1 MIKELLGVH
10 CKTLNVACRSELGR
24 LPINTK
30 IIMASIK
37 YLDHLI
43 TSEMSLVHGIFL
55 ETLNHNPWPAWVKY
69 MVKCFQS
76 LGFPYLNLSY
86 FNTCTSFKPLFNQL
100 QQRIND
106 QHMQQQNTI
115 ISESSKLSF
124 YREFYE
130 FGKRAS
136 YVDEL
141 TNRNDRSHLAKLRL
155 SAHSLEIE
163 RGRYS

>member
-1 MIKELLGVH
+1 
-10 CKTLNVACRSELGR
+10 
-24 LPINTK
+24 
-30 IIMASIK
+30 MASIK

-43 TSEMSLVHGIFL
+43 TSEMSLVHDIFL
-55 ETLNHNPWPAWVKY
+55 ETLNHNPWVKY
-69 MVKCFQS
+69 MVECFQS

-86 FNTCTSFKPLFNQL
+86 FNTCTSLKPLFNQL

-106 QHMQQQNTI
+106 QHMQQQNII

-124 YREFYE
+124 YREIYE

-155 SAHSLEIE
+155 SDHSLEH
-163 RGRYS
+163 

>member
-1 MIKELLGVH
+1 
-10 CKTLNVACRSELGR
+10 
-24 LPINTK
+24 
-30 IIMASIK
+30 MASIK

-100 QQRIND
+100 QQCIND
-106 QHMQQQNTI
+106 QHMQQQNTV

-124 YREFYE
+124 
-130 FGKRAS
+130 
-136 YVDEL
+136 
-141 TNRNDRSHLAKLRL
+141 
-155 SAHSLEIE
+155 
-163 RGRYS
+163 

>member
-1 MIKELLGVH
+1 MS
-10 CKTLNVACRSELGR
+10 C
-24 LPINTK
+24 TK
-30 IIMASIK
+30 DISDVIRWSK
-37 YLDHLI
+37 YLI
-43 TSEMSLVHGIFL
+43 EAMMIF
-55 ETLNHNPWPAWVKY
+55 E
-69 MVKCFQS
+69 
-76 LGFPYLNLSY
+76 
-86 FNTCTSFKPLFNQL
+86 
-100 QQRIND
+100 
-106 QHMQQQNTI
+106 NTI

-130 FGKRAS
+130 FDKRAS